1 MIWSFMHFFMLR
13 KAGFSLTIALTDTAI
28 NNGLLVFIALL
39 LITILQHYRPQKNRY
54 LNLLVWCTVLSLT
67 WRAIVGLSLGNL
79 FEEILSDD
87 GISYGQYLD
96 ASMIYR
102 FNIAF
107 LICCCASLLAL
118 FYFNHQEQMENE
130 KRRQLS
136 EQSIRDAELY
146 KLRQQLQPHFLFN
159 SLNSISALAGSQ
171 PDAARKM
178 IQQLSDFLRG
188 TIRKDELQSV
198 TVQEELNHL
207 SLYLDIEKVRFGHRL
222 STSVD
227 IEENCKIMQIPPMVL
242 QPIVENA
249 IKFGL
254 YDTTDPITITVN
266 VYCKDELL
274 HIEVTNPFDPGSSL
288 HRQGTGF
295 GVSSLQR
302 RLYLLFARNDLVTTE
317 TRENL
322 YTIIVKIPQHD
333 KSNTGR

>member
-1 MIWSFMHFFMLR
+1 M
-13 KAGFSLTIALTDTAI
+13 TIAASDTLI
-28 NNGLLVFIALL
+28 NNGLLVAIALL
-39 LITILQHYRPQKNRY
+39 LIIILQHYRPQKNRY

-67 WRAIVGLSLGNL
+67 WRAIVGLSLGLL
-79 FEEILSDD
+79 FRGSSASD
-87 GISYGQYLD
+87 GILYSDYLD

-107 LICCCASLLAL
+107 LVCSCASLLAL
-118 FYFNHQEQMENE
+118 FYFNHQEQLENE

-136 EQSIRDAELY
+136 EQSIREAELFN
-146 KLRQQLQPHFLFN
+146 LRQQLQPHFLFN
-159 SLNSISALAGSQ
+159 SLNSISALAGNQ
-171 PDAARKM
+171 PEAARKM

-198 TVQEELNHL
+198 SVEEELNHL

-222 STSVD
+222 STSVN
-227 IEENCKIMQIPPMVL
+227 IQEQCRSMQIPPMVL

-254 YDTTDPITITVN
+254 YDTTEPITITVK
-266 VYCKDELL
+266 VYCDEELL
-274 HIEVTNPFDPGSSL
+274 HIEVTNPYDPESSL

-302 RLYLLFARNDLVTTE
+302 RMYLLFGRHDLVITDTQS
-317 TRENL
+317 NL
-322 YTIIVKIPQHD
+322 YTITVKIPQHD